1 MRSFWLLLLSL
12 FMLRLP
18 KRWWWLG
25 RGAGGVGE
33 RGERRSGDLARFSVR
48 IPSLALWKPLRSGRR
63 ACGTSAENPTL
74 QRTEPQDFFIYT
86 VTLGIRVLHS
96 EKAPFWTSKE
106 AGYKFW
112 VVISLLV
119 QWRLTFG
126 VGIKGRFPKLS
137 PSPCVC
143 VEGRGGR
150 GGRTGAGQPWVL
162 ILS

>member
-18 KRWWWLG
+18 KRWWLG

-74 QRTEPQDFFIYT
+74 QTTEPQDFFIYT

-126 VGIKGRFPKLS
+126 VGIKGLFQSS
-137 PSPCVC
+137 PPAPVC
-143 VEGRGGR
+143 VWRGGGA
-150 GGRTGAGQPWVL
+150 GGDRTGAGQPWVL